1 LGGIW
6 NPFPV
11 PSPNIQLPPDSPSLR
26 PRADNKHPAHDQL
39 PPALTQQIYSTAQY
53 AFARTDVPPETLRG
67 IILRVDA
74 KRTTRN
80 PPEVIEET
88 PPTIRMAETMSPI
101 GIANVR
107 ITHHTSA
114 RASPDANS
122 I

>member
-80 PPEVIEET
+80 TPEIIAET

-107 ITHHTSA
+107 IMHHTSA
-114 RASPDANS
+114 CASPDANS